1 MEFREFI
8 LLHDADDIAS
18 LALQRNRLCAQV
30 PDWDLALS
38 TLQARRKLRVKLP
51 SWYAVPSLHYPVPLS
66 AEQCSSEETA
76 LYKAS
81 LFCNYADDERSRCC
95 VPKTVP
101 PTAHEWE
108 GPIACDGRDEDVV
121 RGFRNTIPIPAIQ

>member
-8 LLHDADDIAS
+8 LLHDVDDIAS
-18 LALQRNRLCAQV
+18 LALQRDRRCADV

-38 TLQARRKLRVKLP
+38 TLQARRKLRSKLP
-51 SWYAVPSLHYPVPLS
+51 SWYAVPSLHYPLPLS

-81 LFCNYADDERSRCC
+81 IICNHANEKRSRCC
-95 VPKTVP
+95 VPKTMP
-101 PTAHEWE
+101 PTAYEWE
-108 GPIACDGRDEDVV
+108 GPIYGRDED
-121 RGFRNTIPIPAIQ
+121 